1 MALGN
6 PAKECAMTGFLV
18 SLLFLLTLTP
28 LALAQPSFQTSAEFK
43 AVPTFHSLGLYW
55 SPPNKGTGQIAQVEY
70 KVAGAPVSEYKRGL
84 DLWYDLRTPAPSG
97 GSAGEYRGSL
107 VHLQPNTAYDIR
119 LTLSPHGQQLVVPAQ
134 TGCAPGA
141 SCTRTWNETF
151 PIGNTITIPAGNLS
165 APFVIRA
172 TDSGSASGY
181 TLVTSTGEINGNNL
195 PTGDWQGW
203 AGSCIVIEPGAHHII
218 FRGLVLRQCKRSGI
232 NLRWTGSGG
241 QTSDIVVED
250 SEFSG
255 FGTNDTDAAL
265 HCNYN
270 NNASNEA
277 VRPERVIFQNNKV
290 HNPRISAQSWFHGHP
305 AGPNM
310 VEMNFCNGNHV
321 IRNNELYS
329 TNGNFFKDG
338 LGSVNNFTSSGA
350 NWFSGAMKGA
360 PYADSDLYGNVMTH
374 VYDDGFEV
382 EGADRNVRVW
392 GNYFDKVFVAVAQAN
407 NAMGPLYVFRNVV
420 NVMGGM
426 SQVPV
431 SGSNPAAPDD
441 EARGPFS
448 KAGGRSTEWRGGRT
462 YYFHNTLLQPPPSAC
477 GGINLPCGAGW
488 AMRED
493 DRDHYNF
500 VSHNNLWIIH
510 KPQQINGQW
519 KHSAISASCSLGSAA
534 NQTGCTLS
542 HDMYNNGIVSGATVT
557 TPPNWSNVTPTYATS
572 GGSYPSGSSIPTAAN
587 DWTGDFTLQS
597 ATTGHGEALVLFN
610 FNDQHASPD
619 VGAHQSGSGPMR
631 FGNGTVIVDQCAGT
645 RPTASLA
652 ANPTSGEAPLAVSF
666 DGSASSAVSPKTI
679 ASYTISY
686 GDGTPSGS
694 GATQN
699 HTYQNNGQYVAS
711 LTVTDSAGCTSAPD
725 TEAITVIGGPQ
736 EPQTILLMEGLGGY
750 VGTTDASLRG
760 SDANSNFDTAMQIRS
775 EGSGPCA
782 SCDSGVIRFAIFQSE
797 GGPVPNGATIT
808 SATLSLYQ
816 FGGPP
821 AVIKASRLLK
831 GFHEQQVTYNSAAS
845 GTPWTTA
852 GANGS
857 GSDYLASA
865 DGQGQSP
872 NADAINC
879 GPTGPDPNAC
889 WLHINVTSG
898 VQAFSSGTPNRGW
911 KLAQVSSPIPGN
923 YKNFNTSE
931 NPGFPNFRPKL
942 TITFTPN

>member
-1 MALGN
+1 MSILSLRSLILILLLSFGA
-6 PAKECAMTGFLV
+6 CAF
-18 SLLFLLTLTP
+18 
-28 LALAQPSFQTSAEFK
+28 AQPSFQTNAEFR
-43 AVPTFHSLGLYW
+43 AVATFHSLGLYW
-55 SPPNKGTGQIAQVEY
+55 SPANKGTGQVAQVEY
-70 KVAGAPVSEYKRGL
+70 RVAGTTTYQRGL

-107 VHLQPNTAYDIR
+107 VQLQPNTTYDIR
-119 LTLSPHGQQLVVPAQ
+119 LTLSPGGQQFTSQA
-134 TGCAPGA
+134 T
-141 SCTRTWNETF
+141 TWNENF

-165 APFVIRA
+165 APFVINA
-172 TDSGSASGY
+172 SHSGSASGY
-181 TLVTSTGEINGNNL
+181 TLVTGAGEINGNNL

-218 FRGLVLRQCKRSGI
+218 FRGLVLRQCKRSGV

-250 SEFSG
+250 SEISG

-277 VRPERVIFQNNKV
+277 VRPERLIFQNNKV
-290 HNPRISAQSWFHGHP
+290 HSPRISAQSWFHGHP
-305 AGPNM
+305 TGANM
-310 VEMNFCNGNHV
+310 VQLNFCNGNHV
-321 IRNNELYS
+321 IRHNELYT
-329 TNGNFFKDG
+329 TNGNFFFDG
-338 LGSVNNFTSSGA
+338 LGSVNNFASNSA
-350 NWFSGAMKGA
+350 NWFSVAVKGA
-360 PYADSDLYGNVMTH
+360 PYADSDLYGNVMTSI
-374 VYDDGFEV
+374 YDDGFEV
-382 EGADRNVRVW
+382 EGAGRNVRVW

-407 NAMGPLYVFRNVV
+407 NAMGPLYIWRNVV

-426 SQVPV
+426 SEVPV

-441 EARGPFS
+441 EARGPFN
-448 KAGGRSTEWRGGRT
+448 KAGGRASEWRGGRT

-519 KHSAISASCSLGSAA
+519 KHSAITASCSLGSAA

-542 HDMYNNGIVSGATVT
+542 HDMYNNGIVSGATVS

-572 GGSYPSGSSIPTAAN
+572 GGSYPSAASIPNAGN
-587 DWTGDFTLQS
+587 DWTGDFTLQAS
-597 ATTGHGEALVLFN
+597 TTGHGQALALFN
-610 FNDQHASPD
+610 FNSQYASPD
-619 VGAHQSGSGPMR
+619 VGAHQSGTGPMH
-631 FGNGTVIVDQCAGT
+631 FGTGATPPPPCLPAQ

-652 ANPTSGEAPLAVSF
+652 ATPTSGAEPLAVSF
-666 DGSASSAVSPKTI
+666 DASASSAVSPKTI
-679 ASYTISY
+679 TSYVISY
-686 GDGTPSGS
+686 GDGTPNGS
-694 GATQN
+694 GVTQN
-699 HTYQNNGQYVAS
+699 HTYQNAGQYIAS
-711 LTVTDSAGCTSAPD
+711 LTVTDSAGCTSATPD
-725 TEAITVIGGPQ
+725 TETITVTGGP
-736 EPQTILLMEGLGGY
+736 TVTLMQGLNGY
-750 VGTTDASLRG
+750 TGTTDAHLWGADPNVNRDLVFSIRTEGTSG
-760 SDANSNFDTAMQIRS
+760 SCSF
-775 EGSGPCA
+775 
-782 SCDSGVIRFAIFQSE
+782 CDSEVIRFAIFAAE

-831 GFHEQQVTYNSAAS
+831 SFNEQQVTWNSTAS
-845 GTPWTTA
+845 GTSWTVG

-857 GSDYLASA
+857 GTDYVATA
-865 DGQGQSP
+865 DGQAQSP
-872 NADAINC
+872 DADALDC
-879 GPTGPDPNAC
+879 DGPPADPNQC
-889 WLHINVTSG
+889 WVHINVTSG
-898 VQAFSSGTPNRGW
+898 VQAFAGGTANHGW
-911 KLAQVSSPIPGN
+911 KIAQVSSPIPGN
-923 YKNFNTSE
+923 YKNFNASE

-942 TITFTPN
+942 TITYTP